1 MLIYYNNITKMKIIR
16 LSLKKEINISSK
28 ELRLMLK
35 SFDEKKVKRFLS
47 NQVYDYI
54 IKNKLYF

>member
-1 MLIYYNNITKMKIIR
+1 MKIIQ

>member
-1 MLIYYNNITKMKIIR
+1 MLIYYNNITKMKIIQ
-16 LSLKKEINISSK
+16 LSLKEINISSK